1 MPNKSITWGLQ
12 WKKMVTIKRI
22 SHLAINKS
30 EPFEE
35 SKIDNNFIST
45 YMYYLRTNYGL
56 FYSILR

>member
-1 MPNKSITWGLQ
+1 MRPTME
-12 WKKMVTIKRI
+12 KMVTIKRI

-35 SKIDNNFIST
+35 SKIDNNFISS